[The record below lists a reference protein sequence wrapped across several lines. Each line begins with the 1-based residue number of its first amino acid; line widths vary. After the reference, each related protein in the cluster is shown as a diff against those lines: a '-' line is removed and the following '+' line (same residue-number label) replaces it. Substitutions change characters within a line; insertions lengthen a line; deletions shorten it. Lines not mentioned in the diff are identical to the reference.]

1 MVEFFGTIFLVVV
14 AIIMAIVMWGWPFIL
29 LFLILY
35 IPKKKREKKL
45 ALRNN
50 AIATFSAEKGL
61 SVSQTQVATSNNNHF
76 ALAIDSNA
84 HKAMAMVL
92 NQKDNTLIQDTIVNF
107 ECTHVFSNL
116 DLYDKKSNDITPMSL
131 LVNEKEN
138 KLLVVAY
145 YNNAC
150 VVQTL
155 NFSEILSVEVVKDS
169 KTITVGSMVHGG
181 TGIGSVLVGGSS
193 INTVSENVTLSF
205 QIKVVTRIISM
216 PFFMFD
222 IYCKTH
228 KRSYMGSQERTR
240 ATQLL
245 SVLSIIVDKGNRM
258 IEK

>member
-92 NQKDNTLIQDTIVNF
+92 NQKDNTLIKDSIVNAIRGF
-107 ECTHVFSNL
+107 GNEFYSQKLNRTLLNAKKDFPPKAMIYNRNL
-116 DLYDKKSNDITPMSL
+116 
-131 LVNEKEN
+131 
-138 KLLVVAY
+138 
-145 YNNAC
+145 NN
-150 VVQTL
+150 
-155 NFSEILSVEVVKDS
+155 
-169 KTITVGSMVHGG
+169 GS
-181 TGIGSVLVGGSS
+181 
-193 INTVSENVTLSF
+193 
-205 QIKVVTRIISM
+205 
-216 PFFMFD
+216 
-222 IYCKTH
+222 
-228 KRSYMGSQERTR
+228 
-240 ATQLL
+240 
-245 SVLSIIVDKGNRM
+245 
-258 IEK
+258 